1 MSTFTDR
8 IVKILREC
16 EVEEKDIYNEDLVG
30 NEILE
35 SLQIAEIVIQIEE
48 EFQIEIDGAD
58 IIPENFINLKHME
71 LLIKKYL
78 DNCSGGGL
86 KKYIRN

>member
-71 LLIKKYL
+71 
-78 DNCSGGGL
+78 
-86 KKYIRN
+86 

>member
-35 SLQIAEIVIQIEE
+35 SLQIAEIVIRIEE
-48 EFQIEIDGAD
+48 EFQIELDGAD
-58 IIPENFINLKHME
+58 IIPNNFINIKHME
-71 LLIKKYL
+71 LLIMKYL
-78 DNCSGGGL
+78 N
-86 KKYIRN
+86 